1 MGDLDAPTAQ
11 LPDEPTA
18 PIPQKSPDFPSSKSQ
33 RKKRIKQKLMLTR
46 RLRGK
51 KRAKKKRIAARRLQ
65 NFPVCPKW
73 ARQLPVKQKLIKA
86 FPREMEGKR
95 AFPRKMEGKRA
106 FPRSKTKRKKR
117 VGRVKSK
124 LMAARR
130 LRGIK
135 KRVKKYRPDSQM
147 PRESTAPIPEK
158 SPALP
163 RSKKRKKRVKNKLMA
178 VHRLR
183 AKKPVKKNQP
193 DSQKPR
199 ESTTGTPD
207 EPTAQTPQESPAQ
220 TPRAPA
226 PNPALSVGVDPPP
239 PVIVQT
245 VVVTPPAVSPVAP
258 KVNNLEMDPI
268 CEGCGMADRSACC
281 LATFCPS
288 MAVGEIAEA
297 VGMDFYDACS
307 ALPTLLMSCCYG
319 SCVPDCIHGCSLAQE
334 LRQRYN
340 VNTHQKGYV
349 TCLWHCVTDPR
360 NCLMGVFCCAFALT
374 QELRFARKVKAQP
387 TFKKT
392 RPVRQ
397 MMSPR
402 RK

>member
-33 RKKRIKQKLMLTR
+33 RKKRIKQKLMLT
-46 RLRGK
+46 
-51 KRAKKKRIAARRLQ
+51 RRLQ

-163 RSKKRKKRVKNKLMA
+163 RSKKRKKRVKNK
-178 VHRLR
+178 
-183 AKKPVKKNQP
+183 
-193 DSQKPR
+193 
-199 ESTTGTPD
+199 
-207 EPTAQTPQESPAQ
+207 
-220 TPRAPA
+220 
-226 PNPALSVGVDPPP
+226 
-239 PVIVQT
+239 
-245 VVVTPPAVSPVAP
+245 
-258 KVNNLEMDPI
+258 
-268 CEGCGMADRSACC
+268 
-281 LATFCPS
+281 
-288 MAVGEIAEA
+288 
-297 VGMDFYDACS
+297 
-307 ALPTLLMSCCYG
+307 
-319 SCVPDCIHGCSLAQE
+319 
-334 LRQRYN
+334 
-340 VNTHQKGYV
+340 
-349 TCLWHCVTDPR
+349 
-360 NCLMGVFCCAFALT
+360 
-374 QELRFARKVKAQP
+374 
-387 TFKKT
+387 
-392 RPVRQ
+392 
-397 MMSPR
+397 
-402 RK
+402 